1 MVPEKKINVRRGNT
15 KHETTVY
22 VEHEEKAKNNN
33 IEMSELEKRYQDIIV
48 TIKKAAAKKENEAHD
63 TRNDAKNTAAAAE
76 AESTLVVNVAQETEE
91 ARSAAAKM
99 TTNVTPQQHLKLE
112 AQLLTL

>member
-1 MVPEKKINVRRGNT
+1 MKDAEANDMIHMGSDHRCVMATFLINMPDKKTNVRRGNK

-22 VEHEEKAKNNN
+22 VEHEEKAKNTN

-63 TRNDAKNTAAAAE
+63 TRNDAKD
-76 AESTLVVNVAQETEE
+76 
-91 ARSAAAKM
+91 KM
-99 TTNVTPQQHLKLE
+99 ERKMPQQLQEQRAHLLKL
-112 AQLLTL
+112 